1 MTTSRDVPPISGAD
15 VVIVDDHP
23 LLVQSLT
30 FALRA
35 DGLEVI
41 RCQDLSDA
49 AIVDCVA
56 RHAPAVVLLDLDL
69 GSEFGSAVPLIPEL
83 NEHAGAVVILTG
95 VTDRIRLAESIEAG
109 AIGLVTKSEPFE
121 RLVTAIRTAIAGG
134 RLLHPVER
142 DALLGELRRHR
153 AALQQRRAG
162 FERLTPRE
170 AQVLGALMDG
180 WPAER
185 IAREWVVSITTVR
198 GQIRAVLAKLE
209 VNSQLAAVARARQA
223 GWSLEGR

>member
-1 MTTSRDVPPISGAD
+1 MTAATNPPLGGVAD

-23 LLVQSLT
+23 LLAQSLT

-35 DGLEVI
+35 DGLAVA
-41 RCQDLSDA
+41 RCEQLGDT
-49 AIVDCVA
+49 AIIDFVA
-56 RHAPAVVLLDLDL
+56 RHAPAVLLLDLDL
-69 GSEFGSAVPLIPEL
+69 GRDHGSALPLIPEL
-83 NEHAGAVVILTG
+83 SELTGAIIILTG
-95 VTDRIRLAESIEAG
+95 VTDRIRLAECVEAG
-109 AIGLVTKSEPFE
+109 AAGIVAKTEPFE
-121 RLVTAIRTAIAGG
+121 RLVAAVQTVIDGG

-142 DALLGELRRHR
+142 DVYLGELRRHR
-153 AALQQRRAG
+153 DALDAARAG
-162 FERLTPRE
+162 FDRLTPRE
-170 AQVLGALMDG
+170 AQVLAALMEG

-223 GWSLEGR
+223 GWSLHER